1 MMSQTKVIKLSGKR
15 AEKDNTY
22 AVVDENDYEI
32 LVAMGKWHLN
42 DSGYAV
48 RRHVVDGRKQTIRMH
63 RVVNNTPDD
72 LLTDHKN
79 HDRLDNRKSN
89 LRTVTQKENM
99 GNIKGEKGYCWD
111 SSRDKWLVTY
121 KKKHI
126 GRYGT
131 EDEAKQAYQ
140 QAKSGVEKE
149 DKTHPRR
156 KYLPENVLFMKP
168 AAEKGQKPYYIRPL
182 INGERKFFGYFSTPS
197 DAEIALSIVKTTER
211 RIAS

>member
-1 MMSQTKVIKLSGKR
+1 MKTKVIKLSGKL
-15 AEKDNTY
+15 AEKNNAY
-22 AVVDENDYEI
+22 AVVDEDDYEM

-48 RRHVVDGRKQTIRMH
+48 RRNKDGNVRMH

-111 SSRDKWLVTY
+111 SNRQKWMVRY
-121 KKKHI
+121 KNKHI
-126 GRYGT
+126 GRYET
-131 EDEAKQAYQ
+131 EEEAKTAYQ
-140 QAKSGVEKE
+140 LAKSGVEKE

-168 AAEKGQKPYYIRPL
+168 AAEKGQKPYYIRPV

-197 DAEIALSIVKTTER
+197 DAEIALSIIKTTER